1 MMSDSTNVLTPGR
14 TPGEAI
20 VKDSLMQKVM
30 DYQGKG
36 RVVVTQVG
44 KTFEG
49 SYETKML
56 GLVSVT
62 HVLVNLVSKVQ
73 CHICVALAS
82 VREALSFEFSVVC
95 GSEGLM
101 AVACRADKGC
111 LCALTCF
118 TQVKAHGPKLV
129 GPGTGHLLG

>member
-44 KTFEG
+44 CSSLWACWQCAAMQSPLNPPK
-49 SYETKML
+49 SVYQAL
-56 GLVSVT
+56 GLPL
-62 HVLVNLVSKVQ
+62 VLM
-73 CHICVALAS
+73 
-82 VREALSFEFSVVC
+82 
-95 GSEGLM
+95 GLM
-101 AVACRADKGC
+101 CVCACCSSPPTFIAWP
-111 LCALTCF
+111 
-118 TQVKAHGPKLV
+118 V
-129 GPGTGHLLG
+129 

>member
-44 KTFEG
+44 KHVTVGQGKLWTFVCHTCVTLT
-49 SYETKML
+49 S
-56 GLVSVT
+56 VS
-62 HVLVNLVSKVQ
+62 H
-73 CHICVALAS
+73 
-82 VREALSFEFSVVC
+82 
-95 GSEGLM
+95 
-101 AVACRADKGC
+101 
-111 LCALTCF
+111 TCF
-118 TQVKAHGPKLV
+118 SRMQREST
-129 GPGTGHLLG
+129 